1 MTKNGALSAS
11 IALQWFFYCF
21 EMFFEEEQV
30 ISVVIYGRSLKPHL
44 IVNPLRDVLRK
55 KSTKDTMH
63 QYAGACII
71 HGHIAP
77 VLIKS

>member
-1 MTKNGALSAS
+1 MTKNGALLAS

-30 ISVVIYGRSLKPHL
+30 ISVVIHGRSLKPHL

-55 KSTKDTMH
+55 K
-63 QYAGACII
+63 
-71 HGHIAP
+71 
-77 VLIKS
+77 